1 MTEIAP
7 LLYPKL
13 DEFLLGFIVA
23 TSFVALLFF
32 LRFWRSTR
40 DPLFL
45 AFGVFFAAQGV
56 SQSAVLGLPHPNEGA
71 VWFFLLRLLSVLGVL
86 VAIVGKNLTRR

>member
-1 MTEIAP
+1 VTPISP
-7 LLYPKL
+7 IVYPRL
-13 DEFLLGFIVA
+13 DTFLLGFIVA

-45 AFGVFFAAQGV
+45 AFGIFFAV
-56 SQSAVLGLPHPNEGA
+56 QSFSHAAVMGLAHPNEGA
-71 VWFFLLRLLSVLGVL
+71 AWIFLLRLLSVLGVL
-86 VAIVGKNLTRR
+86 GAIVRKNLSAR